1 MSIPRFEHLFRVAA
15 GLDVDKSDLR
25 RYEDFVDRAVA
36 DVLTVAQETASANG
50 RDVILPIDLRLSR
63 ALRDRVREFERL
75 DGADDLLAA
84 LERLVAVP
92 PLDLALSEEAQAQLP
107 RIAGGLSIAL
117 ARAFSIVDPNVRN
130 PQTQQWERVVR
141 LFDLVL

>member
-1 MSIPRFEHLFRVAA
+1 
-15 GLDVDKSDLR
+15 
-25 RYEDFVDRAVA
+25 
-36 DVLTVAQETASANG
+36 VAQETASANG

-84 LERLVAVP
+84 LQKLVAVP
-92 PLDLALSEEAQAQLP
+92 PLDLALSEEAQAQLAP
-107 RIAGGLSIAL
+107 IAGGLSLAL

-130 PQTQQWERVVR
+130 PQTRQWERVVR